1 LKRGP
6 VLIAHQETDQTLVG
20 VIHLVLAPREADTR
34 GIHHGEVGRHGVVK
48 TDETVVE
55 YSDGVLGCH
64 SVGRGHSGNQF
75 SHRPGGHRSAL
86 GIELDASLEPLAP
99 SRALVVRSGAYV
111 IRDAQMSVESI
122 QWEYDLLGFLAPR
135 VPAVIAP
142 LRAVDGST
150 FLAAG
155 DRVVSVMPY
164 VAAERAERTD
174 PRVR

>member
-1 LKRGP
+1 MASSAVTLSVVATPEISLVIGP
-6 VLIAHQETDQTLVG
+6 ADIGAHW
-20 VIHLVLAPREADTR
+20 
-34 GIHHGEVGRHGVVK
+34 
-48 TDETVVE
+48 
-55 YSDGVLGCH
+55 
-64 SVGRGHSGNQF
+64 
-75 SHRPGGHRSAL
+75 

-174 PRVR
+174 PRVRHEVPRLLAKTA